1 MGKSAALASGPTRAK
16 QERSTS
22 GAMFHFRENSMPR
35 FRLVVMLA
43 VAVAG
48 LVTQDGI
55 LHRGRAFAQATV
67 QTQPIDPFGQQITL
81 TPKTIVYASGAG
93 TWDKAFDSLV
103 EAFKTVQ
110 AYVEK
115 EGLKPTGPAMTVY
128 TAIDDTGFN
137 FQAAIPV
144 AEAPKTPPQGGLAV
158 GTSPEG
164 KALKFVHRGSF
175 ESTVSTYDTISH
187 FLEEKQL
194 DSKDVLIEEY
204 TTDLVTTPEDKLV
217 INIFVPIE

>member
-1 MGKSAALASGPTRAK
+1 VARRVLNRNGNAPGALSHS
-16 QERSTS
+16 E
-22 GAMFHFRENSMPR
+22 ENSMPR
-35 FRLVVMLA
+35 IRLVVMLA
-43 VAVAG
+43 IAVAHLG
-48 LVTQDGI
+48 A
-55 LHRGRAFAQATV
+55 LHPGRALAQGTV
-67 QTQPIDPFGQQITL
+67 QTQPIDPFGQEIVL

-93 TWDKAFDSLV
+93 NWDNAFDSLV

-115 EGLKPTGPAMTVY
+115 EGLKASGPPMTIY

-144 AEAPKTPPQGGLAV
+144 VEPPKTPPQEGIGV

-204 TTDLVTTPEDKLV
+204 TTDLATTPEDKLV

>member
-1 MGKSAALASGPTRAK
+1 MPRIRHVLMLAIAVAGFAGFHPAAALAQG
-16 QERSTS
+16 
-22 GAMFHFRENSMPR
+22 
-35 FRLVVMLA
+35 
-43 VAVAG
+43 
-48 LVTQDGI
+48 
-55 LHRGRAFAQATV
+55 TV
-67 QTQPIDPFGQQITL
+67 QTQPIDPFGQEITL

-93 TWDKAFDSLV
+93 NWDNAFDSLV

-115 EGLKPTGPAMTVY
+115 EGLKPSGPAMTIY

-144 AEAPKTPPQGGLAV
+144 TEAPKTPTEGGIGV
-158 GTSPEG
+158 GSSPDG

-204 TTDLVTTPEDKLV
+204 TSDLATTPEDKLV

>member
-1 MGKSAALASGPTRAK
+1 MI
-16 QERSTS
+16 
-22 GAMFHFRENSMPR
+22 HFEENSMPR
-35 FRLVVMLA
+35 FRLVVMLTI
-43 VAVAG
+43 AVAG
-48 LVTQDGI
+48 LVAGLGI
-55 LHRGRAFAQATV
+55 LHPVRALAQGTV
-67 QTQPIDPFGQQITL
+67 QTQPIDPFGQEIML
-81 TPKTIVYASGAG
+81 APKTIVFASGAG
-93 TWDKAFDSLV
+93 NWDNAFDSLV

-110 AYVEK
+110 AYVAK
-115 EGLKPTGPAMTVY
+115 EGLKPTGPAMTIY

-144 AEAPKTPPQGGLAV
+144 AEPPKTPPQGDLGV
-158 GTSPEG
+158 GTSPDG

-187 FLEEKQL
+187 YLEEKQL

-217 INIFVPIE
+217 INIFVPIN